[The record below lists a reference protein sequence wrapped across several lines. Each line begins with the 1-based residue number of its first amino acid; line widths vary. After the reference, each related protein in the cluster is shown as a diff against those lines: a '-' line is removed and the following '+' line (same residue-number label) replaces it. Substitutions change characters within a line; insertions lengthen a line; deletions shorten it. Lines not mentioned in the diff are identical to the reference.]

1 MLCGKISLPLNKTPK
16 RQAKAYRTL
25 PPQVGCHPIRVGVGF
40 YDVADFFGV
49 ATAHAHHRGQAAP
62 VQGTEYQLIA
72 AAAAPAAGAGSSS
85 PSSSSFSTVTHHP
98 AALVGQFGV
107 EAEEAA
113 DLAYMSEY
121 AYNSYMNMM
130 DLAPGYFGGVYDHFN

>member
-1 MLCGKISLPLNKTPK
+1 MRVVVQLLRMKERLAEAEEEK
-16 RQAKAYRTL
+16 RK
-25 PPQVGCHPIRVGVGF
+25 
-40 YDVADFFGV
+40 
-49 ATAHAHHRGQAAP
+49 
-62 VQGTEYQLIA
+62 LIA
-72 AAAAPAAGAGSSS
+72 AAAAGAGSSS

>member
-1 MLCGKISLPLNKTPK
+1 MKDRLAESEEEK
-16 RQAKAYRTL
+16 RK
-25 PPQVGCHPIRVGVGF
+25 
-40 YDVADFFGV
+40 
-49 ATAHAHHRGQAAP
+49 
-62 VQGTEYQLIA
+62 LIA
-72 AAAAPAAGAGSSS
+72 AAAAAAAGGAGAGSSS

-113 DLAYMSEY
+113 DLTYMSEY

-130 DLAPGYFGGVYDHFN
+130 DLAPNYFGGVVYDHFN

>member
-1 MLCGKISLPLNKTPK
+1 MIFLEILFLMLTPCMRVVVQLLRMKERLAEAEEEK
-16 RQAKAYRTL
+16 RK
-25 PPQVGCHPIRVGVGF
+25 
-40 YDVADFFGV
+40 
-49 ATAHAHHRGQAAP
+49 
-62 VQGTEYQLIA
+62 LIA
-72 AAAAPAAGAGSSS
+72 AAAAGAAGAGSSS

-98 AALVGQFGV
+98 AALVGQFGM